1 VAVAVVVAVLLLQA
15 SDDGG
20 STDQDVSTSGQDG
33 GDSSPTTA
41 AEGGGTTETSVTAP
55 QAHAPN
61 EVKVVVLNGS
71 GVQGAAGK
79 VANQLKAENYIAVA
93 DNAAARVNATTVYF
107 QPGYEADARAI
118 ADLLK
123 QPPPAVAPM
132 PNPPPDPKVGDNNV
146 AVVLAADV
154 ASAR

>member
-1 VAVAVVVAVLLLQA
+1 VVVAVVVAVLLLQA

-20 STDQDVSTSGQDG
+20 STDQNVDSSGQ
-33 GDSSPTTA
+33 GDSNTPPSTA
-41 AEGGGTTETSVTAP
+41 AEGGGTTQTSVAVP

-61 EVKVVVLNGS
+61 EVKVMVLNGS

-79 VANQLKAENYIAVA
+79 VANTLKAENYIAVA
-93 DNAAARVNATTVYF
+93 DNTTPVNTTTVYY
-107 QPGYEADARAI
+107 QPGYEGDANAI

-132 PNPPPDPKVGDNNV
+132 PNPPPSTKVGDNNV
-146 AVVLAADV
+146 VVVLAADV